1 MNNIVERA
9 YEINKFEPDFNI
21 DIPNLNI
28 GDVVTL
34 AEVWDGEGGGDIPTH
49 SYTYLVSNNGE
60 DGNDNISVWIN
71 YTFKILKEDNE
82 NPLNSEIEITDIA
95 LL

>member
-34 AEVWDGEGGGDIPTH
+34 AEVWDGEGGGHT
-49 SYTYLVSNNGE
+49 
-60 DGNDNISVWIN
+60 
-71 YTFKILKEDNE
+71 
-82 NPLNSEIEITDIA
+82 NSFIHVFSQ
-95 LL
+95 

>member
-1 MNNIVERA
+1 MV
-9 YEINKFEPDFNI
+9 K
-21 DIPNLNI
+21 
-28 GDVVTL
+28 GH
-34 AEVWDGEGGGDIPTH
+34 IPTH